1 MNSFCKKTRY
11 LFTNA
16 FILIMFY
23 SVITAVAYTSW
34 AVIDL
39 QKSRA
44 SLTTQQVVSDETFQI
59 SSSAPDNS
67 TTLVFVFGL
76 VLGLLILDVWNILDY
91 WIQAKYEE
99 WSIRHFYGASKI
111 EICLRINIGFM
122 VLMIA
127 VFLCGNGLE
136 YLLQKSML
144 LMHIQL
150 RCPMM
155 IKVELSVLLYVTGC
169 VLNCERVYH
178 KEFI

>member
-99 WSIRHFYGASKI
+99 WI
-111 EICLRINIGFM
+111 ED
-122 VLMIA
+122 
-127 VFLCGNGLE
+127 
-136 YLLQKSML
+136 
-144 LMHIQL
+144 
-150 RCPMM
+150 
-155 IKVELSVLLYVTGC
+155 ELSLPMVFFDNDDIADLEPFKRTIIEAFESVLP
-169 VLNCERVYH
+169 E
-178 KEFI
+178 